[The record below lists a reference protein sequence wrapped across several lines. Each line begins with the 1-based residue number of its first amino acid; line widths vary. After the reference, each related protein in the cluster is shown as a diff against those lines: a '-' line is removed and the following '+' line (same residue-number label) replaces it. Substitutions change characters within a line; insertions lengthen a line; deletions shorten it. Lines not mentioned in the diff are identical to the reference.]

1 MGEPHGQPFA
11 AFVADPEANPLATT
25 ASGKFEIYC
34 QAKSDWY
41 DMVNG
46 YANGDEGVADYVKV
60 SPLPKY
66 LEAPFSYKET
76 FVDWEN
82 KVKGEYPIQMSHV
95 HYLRRAH
102 TDCDNL
108 PWLREALKNPVYINN
123 QDAAERGI
131 KTGDTVRVFN
141 EQGQFLRPAS
151 VTRTVMPGVIMVPH
165 GASARIDRETGI
177 DMAGADNIL
186 TVSNRTTTPF
196 LNSWNS
202 NLVQYEKYEGP
213 IELVAD
219 CEMPQIIPLAE

>member
-1 MGEPHGQPFA
+1 
-11 AFVADPEANPLATT
+11 
-25 ASGKFEIYC
+25 
-34 QAKSDWY
+34 
-41 DMVNG
+41 
-46 YANGDEGVADYVKV
+46 
-60 SPLPKY
+60 
-66 LEAPFSYKET
+66 
-76 FVDWEN
+76 
-82 KVKGEYPIQMSHV
+82 MSHV

-219 CEMPQIIPLAE
+219 FEMPQIIPLAE